1 MLNTNIQ
8 WGPLRTIPMGL
19 LVEFE
24 VLLIDEPVMR
34 RQCGGGST
42 ENLQTEPGPFLLIR
56 EQESCWER
64 LSKIRELGEGRELP
78 EGHHQHEVLQRRG
91 LGASCFQSKW
101 FQDSGRVEARGR
113 QWSCRRREAVGE
125 DGCWAGEVWELK
137 DRRREL
143 WF

>member
-1 MLNTNIQ
+1 MSNEQLEMPVEVRPEVLIWEPLIHLYGGPRMLKTHVK

-24 VLLIDEPVMR
+24 VLLVDESVMR

-56 EQESCWER
+56 EQESGWER
-64 LSKIRELGEGRELP
+64 ISKIRELGEDRELP

-91 LGASCFQSKW
+91 LGAGCLQSKW

-113 QWSCRRREAVGE
+113 Q
-125 DGCWAGEVWELK
+125 
-137 DRRREL
+137 
-143 WF
+143 